1 MPGLWKPHG
10 RPPDQSSLFDY
21 DMKRHKHVL
30 CYATENLPVTA
41 DSLTLI
47 IHPEMETQML
57 TWESPNFSPFIPHIT
72 DEWSNFPEA
81 TKILVPWS
89 VLEPRFPIPQWDLH
103 KSLGRLVDFIM
114 FIHASW
120 RPWPRI
126 DSAQVTDD
134 FNSPFRI
141 LKSKVCP
148 WDPNGT
154 SQLHQNSLENLSDS
168 TFGEMNGPDS
178 FAKMLF
184 PSHLIANLSF
194 AQR

>member
-47 IHPEMETQML
+47 IHPEMETQMV
-57 TWESPNFSPFIPHIT
+57 TWESPNFSLFIPHII
-72 DEWSNFPEA
+72 DKWSNFPEA

-103 KSLGRLVDFIM
+103 KSLGRLVLHPQVLTLLCLYM
-114 FIHASW
+114 PPEGHGQGLTVHRLQMTLIHLSESLKAKCAPETQMGLHSYTKIVW
-120 RPWPRI
+120 RI
-126 DSAQVTDD
+126 
-134 FNSPFRI
+134 
-141 LKSKVCP
+141 
-148 WDPNGT
+148 
-154 SQLHQNSLENLSDS
+154 
-168 TFGEMNGPDS
+168 
-178 FAKMLF
+178 
-184 PSHLIANLSF
+184 
-194 AQR
+194 